1 MPVSFSGTYALNRS
15 PPAEPSS
22 SVYQKN
28 KKIPNYFGFW
38 GQDLQ
43 AYFWNPSLAMLAARK
58 QMHPNDDSDPPPLMS
73 CPGLYSPPTNDH
85 EGQQFRNPGTF
96 ICPKRSEP
104 GSGGCAGVGVF

>member
-1 MPVSFSGTYALNRS
+1 MPVSHAGSYSLNRAPPASSGTTTTTGR
-15 PPAEPSS
+15 
-22 SVYQKN
+22 
-28 KKIPNYFGFW
+28 KIPNYFGFW

-85 EGQQFRNPGTF
+85 EGQSFRNPSTF
-96 ICPKRSEP
+96 TCPKRSQP
-104 GSGGCAGVGVF
+104 NQGGCAGVGVF